1 MDWESPLWLLA
12 APPALLFLLWAE
24 QGSAHPMGP
33 GRRRVLLLLRGLTV
47 LLALLA
53 LAGPARVRRGE
64 GKALGLVLDASQSL
78 GREGLQAVL
87 DEARRL
93 RGELGAEGAPFA
105 VLAGGEPRALDP
117 AALTNAAEMEKLT
130 TAWQEQHGA
139 RTDYAAA
146 LELAETLFPPGVG
159 REIVLIGDGFETH
172 GDALAQARRLA
183 ARGGRTHVLGVAGP
197 PIPDVRVLSLTPNRA
212 RIQEGATVE
221 LATRVEATTDATALL
236 KLYENGIEVERRAVE
251 LKAGAAKEE
260 RFQRSPEHRDIFSY
274 RIVVESGAEDSL
286 PGNNEALAVVDVRGR
301 MRLLYLDTDTVEG
314 QYLPQAMRKEGMELD
329 WRQPANI
336 PSRVDELAGYDAV
349 VLAEVTAAQLGE
361 PAMAALREYVDK
373 LGGGLVM
380 LGGPSSFGVGGYF
393 KTPLEEVLPVRL
405 RAPDEEEK
413 QSAAVALVLDRS
425 GSMAGEKLEMAKSA
439 AIATAEVLSR
449 NDHLGVYAFDS
460 EVKVI
465 APMTR
470 LTSVTTVAGQIG
482 ALTTG
487 GGTNLEPA
495 FQAAREALRRVK
507 TRVKHM
513 IIMTDGQTAGS
524 GYETVAAACRAEG
537 MTISAV
543 ALGEGAHAG
552 LLQAIAAAGGGQS
565 YTTLT
570 PEGITRIF
578 TQDTLMHTGRMLRE
592 EPFEARVA
600 ERHPMLAGLEPLD
613 APPLLGY
620 VKTVRRV
627 SAQTPLV
634 TDTGDPLLAH
644 WRFGLGKA
652 TAFTSDAKSRWGSLW
667 VSRWAGYSTFWSQV
681 LRETARPP
689 QGGKMDLSVVMRD
702 GEARLTVDLLEDGGT
717 RKNDARVEAEVF
729 RLGLAAAGG
738 ALQKISRVRLNP
750 AGPGLYE
757 GKFQPDEPG
766 IYLVRAQAGSETA
779 SAGVA
784 YQKTTEAGLG
794 RVNEPA
800 LRELARATGGSWL
813 ERGQTPTLQA
823 AGGQVHEELW
833 PLLAGLALLLAFGDL
848 LARRWEQVTGL
859 LEMAGVRLGRR

>member
-12 APPALLFLLWAE
+12 APPALLWLLWAE
-24 QGSAHPMGP
+24 QRSAHPMGP
-33 GRRRVLLLLRGLTV
+33 ARRRWLLLARGLTV

-64 GKALGLVLDASQSL
+64 GRALGLVLDASQSL
-78 GREGLQAVL
+78 GAEGLQTVL
-87 DEARRL
+87 AEARRL
-93 RGELGAEGAPFA
+93 RDEVGGGRVPFA
-105 VLAGGEPRALDP
+105 VLAGGEPRFLDP
-117 AALTNAAEMEKLT
+117 ESLEENAAEL
-130 TAWQEQHGA
+130 TAWQQEQGA

-146 LELAETLFPPGVG
+146 LELAQALFPPGVA
-159 REIVLIGDGFETH
+159 RELALIGDGFETQ

-183 ARGGRTHVLGVAGP
+183 AGGGRLHVLGVSGP
-197 PIPDVRVLSLTPNRA
+197 PKPDARVLSLTPNHA
-212 RIQEGATVE
+212 RVREGATVE
-221 LATRVEATTDATALL
+221 LSALLESTQDVEASL
-236 KLYENGIEVERRAVE
+236 KWYENGIEVERRVVA
-251 LKAGAAKEE
+251 LKAGETREE
-260 RFQRSPEHRDIFSY
+260 RLSRSPDHRDIFSY
-274 RIVVESGAEDSL
+274 RVVLESGFEDTL

-301 MRLLYLDTDTVEG
+301 MRLLYVDTDTAEG
-314 QYLPQAMRKEGMELD
+314 GYLPAAMSKEGMELD
-329 WRQPANI
+329 WRQPANL
-336 PSRVDELAGYDAV
+336 PSRLDELAGYDAV
-349 VLAEVTAAQLGE
+349 VLSEVTAAQLGE
-361 PAMAALREYVDK
+361 AFMAALREYVDK

-449 NDHLGVYAFDS
+449 NDYLGVFAFDS
-460 EVKVI
+460 EVKVV

-470 LTSVTTVAGQIG
+470 LTSLTTVAGQIG
-482 ALTTG
+482 ALTAG

-507 TRVKHM
+507 ARVKHM
-513 IIMTDGQTAGS
+513 IIMTDGQTSGS
-524 GYETVAAACRAEG
+524 GYETVASSCRAEG
-537 MTISAV
+537 MTVSCV
-543 ALGEGAHAG
+543 ALGEGAHVG
-552 LLQAIAAAGGGQS
+552 LMQAIAAAGGGQA

-570 PEGITRIF
+570 PDGITRIF

-592 EPFEARVA
+592 EPFEARAA
-600 ERHPMLAGLEPLD
+600 ERHPMLAGLDLEK

-627 SAQTPLV
+627 SAQTPLL
-634 TDTGDPLLAH
+634 TDAGDPLLAH

-667 VSRWAGYSTFWSQV
+667 MSRWDGFIAFWSQV

-689 QGGKMDLSVVMRD
+689 QGGKMDLSVELRD

-717 RKNDARVEAEVF
+717 RRNDAQVEAEVF

-738 ALQKISRVRLNP
+738 AMQPAGRLRLNA

-757 GKFQPDEPG
+757 GRFQPDEAG

-779 SAGVA
+779 SAGLVH
-784 YQKTTEAGLG
+784 QKAAEAAWG
-794 RVNEPA
+794 RINEPL
-800 LRELARATGGSWL
+800 LRELAETTGGSWL
-813 ERGQTPTLQA
+813 EPGEAPRLEA
-823 AGGQVHEELW
+823 AGGLAHEELW
-833 PLLAGLALLLAFGDL
+833 PLLTGLALLLAFVDL
-848 LARRWEQVTGL
+848 FIRRWEQVSGL
-859 LEMAGVRLGRR
+859 LRIG